1 VGEAMDVERRMS
13 ISGRARDVLLVL
25 AATFIVLAVHAVTGF
40 KTLSDLG
47 GDNDSLL
54 RLVQIRDLLAGQ
66 GWFDP
71 YQYRMGPE
79 GGFAMHWSR
88 LVDAP
93 VAAIMLAMSALGLV
107 PAGAEAVAQVVWP
120 TLLLALT
127 LFFILRMARLFGGE
141 KAVLP
146 AAVLGGSA
154 LYFLGI
160 FAPAALDH
168 HNVQLLLACA
178 CLYLLL
184 RARHD
189 RGAALPAGV
198 CAALMLAVGMETAP
212 VVAALG
218 TCVAALFLFAPAR
231 ERLVAR
237 NFGLGFAAAS
247 ALVFFATIAPSA
259 WAQAQCDAFSV
270 VQFMLAA
277 LSGLGLALVG
287 MIPAASGTFGRRLLA
302 LGLLGLSVVLVAVL
316 AFPQCLASPYGGLD
330 PRLTN
335 LWLDHV
341 SEARSLFALAAED
354 PAVLAARYATPLL
367 ALALMALR
375 LRAGSWRREDCLVG
389 AVLAVAFLVSV
400 WQVRGSTFSIP
411 LAVVPLSAW
420 IAGWRARA
428 EASASP
434 GVSLRMVAVWLLSIN
449 ASWTGAAAAASVAV
463 EGNRAAEAASASR
476 CTRAS
481 DYALLAAQP
490 ATTVLA
496 ISNLGSP
503 ILAYSGHRV
512 FSGPY
517 HRNVAGNLLAL
528 DALMGT
534 PADARRIVESHHVGL
549 VALCRGNSE
558 SRLLSEHAPESLLA
572 GMMEG
577 EVPGWLE
584 LLPESAGQ
592 PLQIYRVRPGH

>member
-1 VGEAMDVERRMS
+1 MS
-13 ISGRARDVLLVL
+13 ISGRARAVLLVL

-71 YQYRMGPE
+71 HQYRMGPE

-93 VAAIMLAMSALGLV
+93 VAAIMLAMSALGLA
-107 PAGAEAVAQVVWP
+107 PAGAETVAQVVWP

-184 RARHD
+184 RARQE
-189 RGAALPAGV
+189 RAAALPAGV

-212 VVAALG
+212 VVAAVG
-218 TCVAALFLFAPAR
+218 TCVAALFLFAPAH

-247 ALVFFATIAPSA
+247 TAVFFATIAPSA

-270 VQFMLAA
+270 VQFVLAA
-277 LSGLGLALVG
+277 LSGLGLALVTT
-287 MIPAASGTFGRRLLA
+287 IPAAAGTFGRRLLA
-302 LGLLGLSVVLVAVL
+302 LGLVGFLVALAAVL
-316 AFPQCLASPYGGLD
+316 AFPQCLASPYAGLD
-330 PRLTN
+330 PRLTS

-341 SEARSLFALAAED
+341 SEARSLFALASED

-367 ALALMALR
+367 ALALMAMR
-375 LRAGSWRREDCLVG
+375 LRAGGWRREDSLVG
-389 AVLAVAFLVSV
+389 AVLAVSFLVSI
-400 WQVRGSTFSIP
+400 WQVRGSTFSIS

-428 EASASP
+428 EASSSP

-463 EGNRAAEAASASR
+463 EGNRTADADAASASR

-481 DYALLAAQP
+481 DYALLATQP
-490 ATTVLA
+490 ATMVLA

-503 ILAYSGHRV
+503 ILAYSGHHV

-534 PADARRIVESHHVGL
+534 PAEAERIVERHHVGL

-558 SRLLSEHAPESLLA
+558 SRLLSEQAPVSLLA
-572 GMMEG
+572 GVMEG
-577 EVPGWLE
+577 AVPGWLE

-592 PLQIYRVRPGH
+592 PLEIYRVRPDH